1 MLDRQSIYIDYLF
14 ERLDF
19 VDDTFKI
26 QYFNELIY
34 SCEKFYRFGAISR
47 QEFNNRYEN
56 LFEKEPYRAEYF
68 KNNYF
73 YDHNDD
79 LYIPDKYN
87 FGIIDYLQLEIS
99 IKTKRNV
106 HLKPLTT
113 PFISATDIASY
124 TYCPASFAISKSF
137 ILPKT
142 SSAITGTALHEKT
155 FLLKMLTDARYDE
168 AQFLDKNWADY
179 TDDIDILLNDTN
191 SDHFKIIEA
200 SKLIFCGHKKKN
212 NSNKV
217 FKGGKNSTFIGQPDY
232 LFLSDTNEYFVVEEK
247 FIGNNGENAV
257 FYENHINQV
266 ASYMYGINDYPI
278 SFGFLIY
285 WYYDTFRK
293 DEKAYIRRIAIKK
306 IEKTLTLKNRI
317 TCIFSSIAS
326 LKKNKTIDFDLDS
339 RNAKRCANCVYSL
352 YCGHKTG
359 NFEKISLPY
368 SVGFMRTK
376 NVEFPNDLKN
386 EKDQRTNK

>member
-1 MLDRQSIYIDYLF
+1 
-14 ERLDF
+14 
-19 VDDTFKI
+19 
-26 QYFNELIY
+26 
-34 SCEKFYRFGAISR
+34 
-47 QEFNNRYEN
+47 
-56 LFEKEPYRAEYF
+56 
-68 KNNYF
+68 
-73 YDHNDD
+73 
-79 LYIPDKYN
+79 
-87 FGIIDYLQLEIS
+87 
-99 IKTKRNV
+99 
-106 HLKPLTT
+106 
-113 PFISATDIASY
+113 
-124 TYCPASFAISKSF
+124 
-137 ILPKT
+137 
-142 SSAITGTALHEKT
+142 
-155 FLLKMLTDARYDE
+155 
-168 AQFLDKNWADY
+168 
-179 TDDIDILLNDTN
+179 LNDTN